1 MIQPVYLPN
10 HYKMKNL
17 TTAILLAFLVSCTAP
32 ETNEAPEVIENKVES
47 PADLSGEQSQP
58 AKDFINLDP
67 ATFAAKM
74 ADNPGTLLD
83 VRTPE
88 EIAEGKISGAMV
100 INYNDEN
107 FAESLS
113 KLDPNLPVYVYCAA
127 GGRSSKTAT
136 ILGEKG
142 FQLVYNLDGG
152 ITAWQEAGMPTT
164 KE

>member
-1 MIQPVYLPN
+1 
-10 HYKMKNL
+10 MKNL
-17 TTAILLAFLVSCTAP
+17 FPLVLLILLVSCSTP
-32 ETNEAPEVIENKVES
+32 ETNETSETSEIKNETAVTQLKEE
-47 PADLSGEQSQP
+47 SQP
-58 AKDFINLDP
+58 AIRFINVDP

-74 ADNPGTLLD
+74 ASNPGTLLD

-88 EIAEGKISGAMV
+88 EIAEGKISGSMA

-113 KLDPNLPVYVYCAA
+113 ELDPNKPVYVYCAA